1 MYITTGEK
9 EAGHLVERARNLAE
23 TTGGTY
29 VPRKKCLCLHW
40 SHIMGSM
47 RL

>member
-29 VPRKKCLCLHW
+29 VPRKKNVFTCTDCTLW
-40 SHIMGSM
+40 D
-47 RL
+47 R